1 MAAHAAPGAPSGAEP
16 LAAIFSREAEG
27 AEARLAAAGAP
38 VEAAVRVLGARPLR
52 TVVARPA
59 LLARA
64 QPGGRIAQPVPGEG
78 SGSGSGRV
86 KARAR
91 ARVKAKVR
99 DKARV
104 RVRVRVRRRTP
115 YRPPRGST

>member
-1 MAAHAAPGAPSGAEP
+1 MHLPLLTLTLTLPLTLTLTLTLGARAVLAAHAAAGAPSGAEP

-27 AEARLAAAGAP
+27 AEARLAAAGTP

-52 TVVARPA
+52 TVVPRPA

-78 SGSGSGRV
+78 SGSGSG
-86 KARAR
+86 
-91 ARVKAKVR
+91 
-99 DKARV
+99 
-104 RVRVRVRRRTP
+104 
-115 YRPPRGST
+115 